1 MASFIRKA
9 PLTPLDA
16 LRVLLGEYA
25 DGDPTFPAKLT
36 QMVQK
41 LKKQALPELGGRLS
55 PGVSPRGLRKA
66 ILGCIAKFDWP
77 EWVPWILKGLL
88 LEPDLGVFDDGC
100 AALGAIGTR
109 NCLEGLRTLQGH
121 RLDPNHQVILT
132 RELGQFQAQQGLSYY
147 LGRLREGQG
156 NPRLAAQASKLLC
169 AIAQEE
175 DLPDLTAAHLDGDP
189 LTRRLVIRVLGSMA
203 SPAALDFLLE
213 LIETTRQD
221 LLDHQALLSQLN
233 RLHTLPRASTLPE
246 LVRQAAAR
254 FESRAPEAVAELHQ
268 ATAQEGGNA
277 APALEALRPGA
288 QGVYEQFLLD
298 ALTLVTEGKTAR
310 YSAMIAEASPA
321 TEARLAELGLQCDQ
335 VAETLAFA
343 VDSGALTL
351 DQVLPPFAGILRAR
365 AGGEGFI
372 HAFLRLL
379 PASETG
385 VLDELLADP
394 DPARRAQY
402 LNALGTREDDALT
415 PFFVKALRDSIVDVG
430 QLAIHHLGKLPS
442 SFPIMMGMFQDGNA
456 DQVRLAIWAFKENH
470 TLKAAQP
477 LLEFIKAEGHDSLLE
492 EAVEAVAAIG
502 IPESAATLLE
512 LLHDGKPLNLQV
524 ALALALKQLGTEEAA
539 LGLLAR
545 AAALKQPSVLI
556 LALEGALS
564 AFPGYDHPLPLDQL
578 PAFLQ
583 LLDRCCDDREGEGQ
597 RLRAVLATQDLY
609 VFDRQTYEKLK
620 ERFSDYLFDMRTK
633 EAWDR
638 DSNDRVAAVVK
649 ELGRRGEGLGLLA
662 QKETAIQGQMQW
674 LPPNGPKRVEALL
687 ALRETLQDPNLIVRP
702 RLAQALAT
710 LVADQLQKPAAE
722 WRETAHLCEIGG
734 LTRQMEL
741 LVDPIREV
749 YQKATGLGL
758 KSAARTALL
767 ALGLEEQDLNRRAP
781 IRSIL
786 LLEPSGFF
794 RKRLATALAAAG
806 SWELAQAGSR
816 QEAETVLADHPV
828 DLVLTESKDAEGD
841 LCAWLEQQW
850 SQNRCRHAIV
860 STSSRDIG
868 DLAQT
873 PWVISILFKPYPLEQ
888 VIQALEG

>member
-1 MASFIRKA
+1 MASFTRKA

-25 DGDPTFPAKLT
+25 DGDPGFPARLA

-55 PGVSPRGLRKA
+55 PGASPRGLRRA
-66 ILGCIAKFDWP
+66 ILACIAKFDWP
-77 EWVPWILKGLL
+77 EWVPWILKSLQ

-100 AALGAIGTR
+100 AALGCIGTR
-109 NCLEGLRTLQGH
+109 NCLEGLQGLQH
-121 RLDPNHQVILT
+121 QRLDQDHQVILA
-132 RELGQFQAQQGLSYY
+132 RELGQFQAQQGLAYY
-147 LGRLREGQG
+147 LGRLQEGQG
-156 NPRLAAQASKLLC
+156 NPRLAAQATKLLC
-169 AIAQEE
+169 AIAQEQ
-175 DLPDLTAAHLDGDP
+175 DVPALTAAHLDGDP
-189 LTRRLVIRVLGSMA
+189 LTRRLVVRVLGSMA
-203 SPAALDFLLE
+203 SPAALAFLLE
-213 LIETTRQD
+213 LGETTRQA
-221 LLDHQALLSQLN
+221 LLDHQALLVQLN

-246 LVRQAAAR
+246 LLRQTAAR
-254 FESRAPEAVAELHQ
+254 FEARAPEAVAELQQ
-268 ATAQEGGNA
+268 AAAQEGGSA
-277 APALEALRPGA
+277 GAALEALRLEA
-288 QGVYEQFLLD
+288 QGGFEQFLLD
-298 ALTLVTEGKTAR
+298 ALALVLEGKTAR

-321 TEARLAELGLQCDQ
+321 TEARLGELALQCDQ
-335 VAETLAFA
+335 VAETLAFS
-343 VDSGALTL
+343 VDTGALAL
-351 DQVLPPFAGILRAR
+351 DQVLPLFKAILRGR
-365 AGGEGFI
+365 IGGEGFI

-385 VLDELLADP
+385 TLDELLADP

-415 PFFVKALRDSIVDVG
+415 PFFMKAIQDPIVDVG

-442 SFPIMMGMFQDGNA
+442 SFPVMMGMFQDGNA
-456 DQVRLAIWAFKENH
+456 DQIRLAIWAFKENH
-470 TLKAAQP
+470 TQKAALP
-477 LLEFIKAEGHDSLLE
+477 LLEYLKGEGHDSLLV

-502 IPESAATLLE
+502 YPGSAPTLLE

-524 ALALALKQLGTEEAA
+524 ALARALKQLATEEAA
-539 LGLLAR
+539 LGLLAG
-545 AAALKQPSVLI
+545 AAALKQPPVLI

-583 LLDRCCDDREGEGQ
+583 LLDRCCDEREGEGQ

-609 VFDRQTYEKLK
+609 VFDRKTYEQLK
-620 ERFSDYLFDMRTK
+620 DRFSDYLFDMRTK

-662 QKETAIQGQMQW
+662 QKEAAIQRQIQG
-674 LPPNGPKRVEALL
+674 LPAAGPKRVEALL
-687 ALRETLQDPNLIVRP
+687 ALRETLQDPDLIVRP
-702 RLAQALAT
+702 RIAQELAA
-710 LVADQLQKPAAE
+710 LVAGLLQKPAAE

-734 LTRQMEL
+734 LTRQAGT

-749 YQKATGLGL
+749 YQKASGLGL

-786 LLEPSGFF
+786 LLEPSAFF

-806 SWELAQAGSR
+806 DWELAQTGSR
-816 QEAETVLADHPV
+816 QEAETVLASHPV

-841 LCAWLEQQW
+841 LWPWLEQQW
-850 SQNRCRHAIV
+850 NLNRCRHAIV

-868 DLAQT
+868 ELAQA
-873 PWVISILFKPYPLEQ
+873 PWVISILFKPYPLDQ
-888 VIQALEG
+888 VVQAVEA